1 MDQPRS
7 NMNDK
12 DLLGLADVFSVPILT
27 PTAFRDR
34 LGNPSDEWCLS
45 PLEKRGSA
53 CLLHD
58 LFRLPD
64 ALACSCNTTAYS
76 LL

>member
-12 DLLGLADVFSVPILT
+12 DLLGLAEVFSVPILT

-45 PLEKRGSA
+45 PLEKARAG
-53 CLLHD
+53 
-58 LFRLPD
+58 LP
-64 ALACSCNTTAYS
+64 SS
-76 LL
+76 